1 MSITAMKTK
10 FVFIVILL
18 MGVSCSKTESIQESL
33 RPPLDEDR
41 ALASLEVME
50 GFNVELFA
58 SEPLIEDPVAM
69 EVDERGRIYV
79 VEMRS
84 YPLDASGLG
93 RIKLLEDTSG
103 DGFPDSYTIFADSLK
118 FPDGVMRWKDGILVT
133 DAPHLYYMED
143 TTGNGK
149 ADNKEII
156 LTGFALSNPQHNV
169 NTPLYGLDN
178 WIHLANRGTVNTEA
192 YQDILGDKG
201 SRVRFYGVED
211 VPALPQNAG
220 GKNVRFKPDSY
231 QIEMKASSSQYGHT
245 FNAWG
250 DHFLVSNARHQY
262 VEVMERKYTRRNPH
276 LPLGSVNH
284 DTPDHGNAAEV
295 YPTTQNPEHQLLTDR
310 GVITSASGL
319 TWYLGGAF
327 PKEFD
332 RVTFVAESVHNLVH
346 ADVVEQEGAVFKA
359 RRLLERKEFLT
370 SEDAWFRPVQFYI
383 GPDGALYVIDYYR
396 RIIDHPEWLDNE
408 TAQNEEMLHEA
419 SNRGRIYRITANEM
433 ANPKWTS
440 NLDLN
445 NMSTGKLVACLE
457 NANIWWRRN
466 AQRLLVDRNDPAA
479 VEPLKKLVS
488 NSTVATAR
496 LHALWTLEGLERLD
510 DNLIITALQ
519 DVEAGVR
526 KNAIK
531 IAEKRLQEDPSLV
544 ESLLEMKDDPDP
556 QVRHQLL
563 LSLGDLSSVRI
574 HEVREEIVFED
585 LEDSWMQTAFLS
597 AEDIEV
603 SALLNRFL
611 KQFGDMENPGR
622 RLFLERVASIIG
634 SQGNK
639 REISRHIKESLS
651 GMTKENEW
659 WKIAILSGLTESLQ
673 HTEIESKEYEIE
685 SDMAIDIFFETGS
698 ERVREVAMQL
708 TGVLGIS
715 GGEKDKVLQRALD
728 VAEDR
733 MKEIS
738 FRAGAIELIAMI
750 DPVSHEEK
758 LKEYSH
764 SSEPLPVQLAAI
776 EGLGNIPG
784 THIGRFLL
792 NRWEAITPALRDAAV
807 TVLLQEKKRV
817 ELLLDAVANNEV
829 TVSSIG
835 WGRRVS
841 LMLHSDNAVRKRARD
856 LLRVNPEETAE
867 ILEQYREVLTMPG
880 DANNGKLIYRQQ
892 CSACHQVQEKTGT
905 AFGPDLATVRHWEP
919 KALMSKI
926 LDPNRSVADGYEM
939 TIVELKSGGSA
950 AGVIHSET
958 STSIT
963 LLNAGGAETTISRSD
978 IESISSTN
986 SSAMPS
992 GLEQEISKQDM
1003 ADLIAFIRQ
1012 I

>member
-1 MSITAMKTK
+1 MKTK
-10 FVFIVILL
+10 FIFVILLL
-18 MGVSCSKTESIQESL
+18 MGVSCSKTDSIQESL

-50 GFNVELFA
+50 GFNVELYA

-103 DGFPDSYTIFADSLK
+103 NGFPDSYTIFADSLK
-118 FPDGVMRWKDGILVT
+118 FPDGIMRWKDGILVT
-133 DAPHLYYMED
+133 DAPHIYYMED

-149 ADNKEII
+149 ADRKEIM

-169 NTPLYGLDN
+169 NTPIYGLDN
-178 WIHLANRGTVNTEA
+178 WIHLANRGTVSTED
-192 YQDILGDKG
+192 YQGILGDKG
-201 SRVRFYGVED
+201 SRVGFYGAED
-211 VPALPQNAG
+211 IPKLPQNAG

-262 VEVMERKYTRRNPH
+262 LEVMERKYTGRNPH
-276 LPLGSVNH
+276 LPLGDVNH

-346 ADVVEQEGAVFKA
+346 ADVVEQEGTVFKA

-370 SEDAWFRPVQFYI
+370 STDAWFRPVQFYI

-408 TAQNEEMLHEA
+408 TAQNEEMLLEA

-433 ANPKWTS
+433 DDPKWTS

-445 NMSTGKLVACLE
+445 DMPTGKLVACLE

-496 LHALWTLEGLERLD
+496 LHALWTLEGLGRLD
-510 DNLIITALQ
+510 DNLVITALQ

-526 KNAIK
+526 KNAVK
-531 IAEKRLQEDPSLV
+531 LAEKRLQEAPSVL
-544 ESLLEMKDDPDP
+544 ESLLAMKDDPDS
-556 QVRHQLL
+556 QVRYQLL
-563 LSLGDLSSVRI
+563 LSLGELSSGRI
-574 HEVREEIVFED
+574 DEVRKKIVFGD
-585 LEDSWMQTAFLS
+585 LEDSWMQIAFLS
-597 AEDIEV
+597 AKHIKA
-603 SALLNRFL
+603 SPLLDRFL
-611 KQFGDMENPGR
+611 QQFGDMETPGR
-622 RLFLERVASIIG
+622 HQFLQRVATIIG

-651 GMTKENEW
+651 GITKENEW
-659 WKIAILSGLTESLQ
+659 WKAAILSGLTESLQ
-673 HTEIESKEYEIE
+673 HAEIDSKEFEIE
-685 SDMAIDIFFETGS
+685 SDMATDVFFETGS
-698 ERVREVAMQL
+698 ERAREVVMQL
-708 TGVLGIS
+708 TAVLGIS
-715 GGEKDKVLQRALD
+715 EGEKDKVLRRALD

-733 MKEIS
+733 MKEVS

-750 DPVSHEEK
+750 DPLSHEEE

-764 SSEPLPVQLAAI
+764 STEPLPVQLAAI
-776 EGLGNIPG
+776 EGLGSIPG

-807 TVLLQEKKRV
+807 NVLMQEKKRV

-829 TVSSIG
+829 SVSSIG

-841 LMLHSDNAVRKRARD
+841 LMLYSDNAVRKRARD
-856 LLRVNPEETAE
+856 LLRVNSKETEEM
-867 ILEQYREVLTMPG
+867 LEEYHKVLTIPG
-880 DANNGKLIYRQQ
+880 DADKGKQIYQRL
-892 CSACHQVQEKTGT
+892 CAACHQVREETGT

-919 KALMSKI
+919 KALMNKI

-950 AGVIHSET
+950 AGVIHSQN
-958 STSIT
+958 STLIT
-963 LLNAGGAETTISRSD
+963 LRNAGGAETIISRSD